1 MITDLNEI
9 EDFLPCQTPQR
20 WVECAIQNQSLLLI
34 DHANCEKK
42 AAGTA
47 LNLMFRYV
55 DNTVL
60 CTQLSKLAREELRHF
75 EQVLGFIERKG
86 ITYQHIPPGRYAST
100 LHDKVR
106 KNEPYRLIDSLLV
119 GSIIEARSCERFS
132 RLIEILDDELASFYN
147 SLLKSESRHAGVY
160 LEYAKRY
167 GGTDFDERLNLFL
180 AIDQKMIESS
190 DNLFR
195 FHSGIPTESV
205 TFTGG

>member
-1 MITDLNEI
+1 MNVYNFLFCSTPVEWLAKVSEEI
-9 EDFLPCQTPQR
+9 PT
-20 WVECAIQNQSLLLI
+20 LLI

-42 AAGTA
+42 AASTA
-47 LNLMFRYV
+47 LNLIYRYV
-55 DNTVL
+55 DKTEL
-60 CTQLSKLAREELRHF
+60 ILRLSKLAREELRHF